1 MLLYFASVFIYS
13 IASFTSSHTV
23 SPGVVY
29 IALDSIIYNASS
41 RTHICCTSRNVVA
54 AWSVTGTEH
63 NRTEPS
69 YFSKISFTLRISW
82 ESRPKLRRWAQII
95 PYECTFTLLLAS

>member
-1 MLLYFASVFIYS
+1 MLLYFASVFIFS

-41 RTHICCTSRNVVA
+41 RAHTCCTAHGVA
-54 AWSVTGTEH
+54 RLGLSL
-63 NRTEPS
+63 EPNPTKSS
-69 YFSKISFTLRISW
+69 YFERLILPLR
-82 ESRPKLRRWAQII
+82 
-95 PYECTFTLLLAS
+95 TFPAFS